1 MYVAEDGTKVP
12 PAPEAYGPRRLAR
25 YRRQHLSEVRGEP
38 PLHTQGVPIVPVHEP
53 PPEVL
58 EIQHRFEAL
67 AGALN
72 ENGEFVELSEDDEFE
87 TLIAADASAVQFQ
100 EEDVLNAVQR
110 HILGESGTVAD
121 TPSLSINPAHLS
133 GFSSTDIK
141 RDYDEHILGPVTMGV
156 PVVLGPA
163 SSSTSQGSVSGQGAA
178 ASQVEAAPDNVEPSP
193 AAEFS
198 VASQDEPVGG
208 RSNTTEVEDAESSS
222 ADSPSSRSQGDADV
236 AEPSQST
243 VASES
248 EPADVKPV
256 RAMDAH
262 GLDLSGMDRKAP
274 KSGGRIALIT
284 VVLLL
289 LIVAVVLGII
299 FLI

>member
-1 MYVAEDGTKVP
+1 MAEDGTKVP

-58 EIQHRFEAL
+58 EIQRRFEAL

-72 ENGEFVELSEDDEFE
+72 EDGEFVELSEDAEFE

-163 SSSTSQGSVSGQGAA
+163 SSSVSQGSVSGEGAV
-178 ASQVEAAPDNVEPSP
+178 ASPAEAAPDQTESSQ
-193 AAEFS
+193 AAES
-198 VASQDEPVGG
+198 SGASQDEPGIGG
-208 RSNTTEVEDAESSS
+208 SHVTEAGNAESSS
-222 ADSPSSRSQGDADV
+222 GEKPLSRAQGESDV

-243 VASES
+243 VTPES